1 MGVESSGQGDVGEQ
15 EDSSQHAAVGEP
27 ARAEVTSDIDSI
39 IYCSII
45 YLSQL
50 KYLQ

>member
-15 EDSSQHAAVGEP
+15 EDSSQH
-27 ARAEVTSDIDSI
+27 AEVTSDIDSI